1 MIPLYDKDLT
11 PMETRSP
18 SLPRPAR
25 YPAPGGQFPAC
36 LRLDGYSLSLAADL
50 PALEACLGLER
61 ASGAVLASE
70 GVLSPQAVPY
80 CEFLMLRNPRGALA
94 ALCRLMRLD
103 GSNPIPNPLAT
114 GRFQLSPLLTALR
127 YSREGIL
134 EMGAPV
140 FAPGTAPQAAMRAA
154 RLLWTGMTLYLER
167 NGLGFVIGREALP
180 VPAVPARPPVTTA
193 LAALAPASPPTFPAD
208 PVSSA
213 APSGRA
219 DPTIPWRIMM
229 AEHGLPPD
237 LETEA
242 RPGFR
247 AREDGVDGACL
258 DANAYG
264 REPLRFWPA
273 GLQEALLRGCRLA
286 CEPAFDPRDGR
297 LEFVWVASRDML
309 DDKGDRPC
317 P

>member
-1 MIPLYDKDLT
+1 MIPLHDKDLT

-25 YPAPGGQFPAC
+25 CPAPGGQFPSL
-36 LRLDGYSLSLAADL
+36 LRLDGYFLSLAADL

-70 GVLSPQAVPY
+70 GIHSPQAVPY
-80 CEFLMLRNPRGALA
+80 CDFLILRNPQGALA
-94 ALCRLMRLD
+94 AMCRLMRLD
-103 GSNPIPNPLAT
+103 GGNPIPNPLAT

-140 FAPGTAPQAAMRAA
+140 FAPGTSPQAATRAA
-154 RLLWTGMTLYLER
+154 RLLWTGMALYLER
-167 NGLGFVIGREALP
+167 NGLGFVIGREILP
-180 VPAVPARPPVTTA
+180 VPAKPPV
-193 LAALAPASPPTFPAD
+193 P
-208 PVSSA
+208 SA
-213 APSGRA
+213 AKGPEAS
-219 DPTIPWRIMM
+219 WRVLMD
-229 AEHGLPPD
+229 EHGLHPD

-242 RPGFR
+242 RSGYR
-247 AREDGVDGACL
+247 AWEDGRDQARRGATAF
-258 DANAYG
+258 DD
-264 REPLRFWPA
+264 EPLRFWPP

-286 CEPAFDPRDGR
+286 CEPAFDPASAS

-309 DDKGDRPC
+309 DARGDWRKTASDRT
-317 P
+317 